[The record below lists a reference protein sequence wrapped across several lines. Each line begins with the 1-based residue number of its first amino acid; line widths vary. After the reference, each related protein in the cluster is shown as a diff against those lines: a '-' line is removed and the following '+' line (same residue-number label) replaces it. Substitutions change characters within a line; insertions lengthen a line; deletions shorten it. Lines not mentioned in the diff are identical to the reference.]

1 MSTFYNFEHIAPYS
15 TEIATLPFRHG
26 DMTLAACVFIWMFLS
41 SVKLAPVQKVPVQQA
56 PVQQAPVQEIPV
68 QQASAH
74 YIPTEDAVASLLSA
88 RGQSAKEIL
97 ANLGN
102 TCPLATKSD
111 VNSCLFKLLNKRLA
125 KKTSPAQGA
134 PKWTKA

>member
-15 TEIATLPFRHG
+15 TDIATLPFHSDVPG
-26 DMTLAACVFIWMFLS
+26 DMTFAACIFIWMFLS
-41 SVKLAPVQKVPVQQA
+41 SVKVTPVHVQQA
-56 PVQQAPVQEIPV
+56 PV